1 MSAAEIIEQIKAL
14 PLDEQREVFAFVHA
28 KEALTRP
35 QEVGEETQQPAKPEQ
50 IESVAARIFDR
61 YDPLFRKLA
70 E

>member
-14 PLDEQREVFAFVHA
+14 PPEEQREVSRFVHA
-28 KEALTRP
+28 HVDAAQKLPAEAAASEP
-35 QEVGEETQQPAKPEQ
+35 
-50 IESVAARIFDR
+50 IESIATRIFDR

>member
-14 PLDEQREVFAFVHA
+14 PPEEQLEVSRFLQTHMDTTQKLSA
-28 KEALTRP
+28 KGASAEP
-35 QEVGEETQQPAKPEQ
+35 
-50 IESVAARIFDR
+50 IESIAGRIFDR

>member
-14 PLDEQREVFAFVHA
+14 PPEEQRKVSSFVRTHLDETQKLPA
-28 KEALTRP
+28 EAAASEP
-35 QEVGEETQQPAKPEQ
+35 
-50 IESVAARIFDR
+50 IESIATRIFDR

>member
-14 PLDEQREVFAFVHA
+14 PPEERREVSRFVHTQLDVQSLSA
-28 KEALTRP
+28 
-35 QEVGEETQQPAKPEQ
+35 EVAASEP
-50 IESVAARIFDR
+50 IESIATRIFDR

>member
-14 PLDEQREVFAFVHA
+14 PPEERREVSHFVRTQLDLQNPSA
-28 KEALTRP
+28 EAAASEP
-35 QEVGEETQQPAKPEQ
+35 
-50 IESVAARIFDR
+50 IESIATRIFDR

>member
-1 MSAAEIIEQIKAL
+1 MSAAEIFEQIKAL

-28 KEALTRP
+28 KEALTRQ
-35 QEVGEETQQPAKPEQ
+35 QEVGEEPPQPTKPEQ
-50 IESVAARIFDR
+50 IESIATRIFDR